1 MRGTTSRK
9 IKGKEK
15 EQKDPIDRAL
25 KQVSKIFRGIRKA
38 YTKGDVVAIYA
49 LIWEAQQTLK
59 NLENYF
65 VITELLNAHRLQQLN
80 LVFSTPKL
88 KSLKKPFRMSLTG
101 KEKKIF
107 EAEMR
112 DKKRLEEWH
121 RQLEDEIAKE
131 EQEREVKKG

>member
-1 MRGTTSRK
+1 M
-9 IKGKEK
+9 
-15 EQKDPIDRAL
+15 
-25 KQVSKIFRGIRKA
+25 
-38 YTKGDVVAIYA
+38 VAIYA

-112 DKKRLEEWH
+112 DKKRLEKWH
-121 RQLEDEIAKE
+121 RELEE
-131 EQEREVKKG
+131 EAAREEREREVKKG

>member
-65 VITELLNAHRLQQLN
+65 VITELLKAHRLQQLN

-88 KSLKKPFRMSLTG
+88 KNLRKPFRMSLTG
-101 KEKKIF
+101 KEKEIF
-107 EAEMR
+107 EAE
-112 DKKRLEEWH
+112 KGAKERLEKWH
-121 RQLEDEIAKE
+121 RELEEEVARE